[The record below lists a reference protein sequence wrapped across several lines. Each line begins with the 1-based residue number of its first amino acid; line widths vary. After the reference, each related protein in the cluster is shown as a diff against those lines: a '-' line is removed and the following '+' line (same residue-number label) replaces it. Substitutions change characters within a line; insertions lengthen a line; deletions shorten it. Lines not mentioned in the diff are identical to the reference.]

1 MGSLISSLKHVRK
14 WEEGEGGGH
23 PLGGLSYLYFYHPV
37 YFIICLVRVVISRT
51 EFGGIQGKNIRWS
64 SEEEKALAGPIRS
77 CSWLAGRI

>member
-1 MGSLISSLKHVRK
+1 MICMGVHGLLYHVVIIYIYTFIIRYT
-14 WEEGEGGGH
+14 
-23 PLGGLSYLYFYHPV
+23 LSYVSCASSSPAA
-37 YFIICLVRVVISRT
+37 T